1 MVMTNRAPLAGLKVV
16 DFSRV
21 LAGPHCTKALSDL
34 GADVIKIEPPRG
46 DISRLALPGD
56 ETASLSYYYIQQNV
70 GKRNIS
76 IDLNFAEG
84 REVVRKMCDSADII
98 VENFRAGTLKFFGL
112 DYASVAARNPKVI
125 YASISGYGQGSPL
138 SHRSAYA
145 PTVHAESGF
154 VGGMI
159 DHLGEDL
166 AVKRHDAYSHADIY
180 TGLEA
185 IIGILAAL
193 HHRDRTGEGQ
203 YVDIAMAATML
214 AVNERVHADLSDEDL
229 GAEPAALGPA
239 DSPFFNTGY
248 GDVITIATSVVSS
261 LTFPN
266 YIAAMRR
273 PDLAL
278 DPRFATPEA
287 RRKNLYALYAIIQ
300 QWIFSFPTAGELDA
314 QLDEVKLAF
323 GVVRSV
329 KDFANSEWVKW
340 WGAVEEVTNRR
351 GKPVRIPGKPW
362 RFSKTPLAPAREAA
376 YRGEH
381 NTEVMKE
388 YGYSDKDI
396 AALTNSGVLLT
407 NIPPRPPQQAEAPDP
422 VEAEDT
428 MKKAS

>member
-1 MVMTNRAPLAGLKVV
+1 MTNRTPLAGIKVV

-21 LAGPHCTKALSDL
+21 LAGPHCTRALSDL

-46 DISRLALPGD
+46 DISRYALPGD
-56 ETASLSYYYIQQNV
+56 ETASMSYYYIQQNV

-76 IDLNFAEG
+76 IDLNFPEG

-112 DYASVAARNPKVI
+112 DYESVAARNPKVI
-125 YASISGYGQGSPL
+125 YASISGYGQGSAL

-145 PTVHAESGF
+145 PTVHVESGF

-166 AVKRHDAYSHADIY
+166 TVKRHDAYSHADIY

-193 HHRDRTGEGQ
+193 HHRDQTGEGQ

-214 AVNERVHADLSDEDL
+214 AVNERVHADLSDVDL

-239 DSPFFNTGY
+239 DSPFFKTSY

-273 PDLAL
+273 PDLAS
-278 DPRFATPEA
+278 DPRFATPAA
-287 RRKNLYALYAIIQ
+287 RRKNLNALYQIIQ
-300 QWIFSFPTAGELDA
+300 QWILSFATAGELDA

-329 KDFANSEWVKW
+329 KDFAGSDWVKW
-340 WGAVEEVTNRR
+340 WGAIEEVTDRR
-351 GKPVRIPGKPW
+351 GKAVRIPGKPW
-362 RFSKTPLAPAREAA
+362 HFSKTPLAAAREAA
-376 YRGEH
+376 FRGEH
-381 NTEVMKE
+381 NVEVMKE
-388 YGYSDKDI
+388 YGYSDQEI

-407 NIPPRPPQQAEAPDP
+407 NIPPRPSPSKEASAPLDRDDVLKQA
-422 VEAEDT
+422 
-428 MKKAS
+428 S

>member
-1 MVMTNRAPLAGLKVV
+1 MTNRTPLAGIKVV

-21 LAGPHCTKALSDL
+21 LAGPHCTRALSDL

-46 DISRLALPGD
+46 DISRYALPGD
-56 ETASLSYYYIQQNV
+56 ETASMSYYYIQQNV

-76 IDLNFAEG
+76 IDLNFPEG

-112 DYASVAARNPKVI
+112 DYESVAARNPKVI
-125 YASISGYGQGSPL
+125 YASISGYGQGSAL

-166 AVKRHDAYSHADIY
+166 TVKRHDAYSHADIY

-193 HHRDRTGEGQ
+193 HHRDQTGEGQ

-214 AVNERVHADLSDEDL
+214 AVNERVHADLSGVDL

-239 DSPFFNTGY
+239 DSPFFKTSY

-273 PDLAL
+273 PDLAFRSQIRHAGGAPEESQRPL
-278 DPRFATPEA
+278 PDHPAVDSFLCHGRRTRCTARRSEAGVRRGSLGQGLRRFGLGQMVGRDRRGYRPPRQGGQDPRQALALLEDAAGRCA
-287 RRKNLYALYAIIQ
+287 RSRL
-300 QWIFSFPTAGELDA
+300 S
-314 QLDEVKLAF
+314 
-323 GVVRSV
+323 R
-329 KDFANSEWVKW
+329 
-340 WGAVEEVTNRR
+340 
-351 GKPVRIPGKPW
+351 
-362 RFSKTPLAPAREAA
+362 
-376 YRGEH
+376 
-381 NTEVMKE
+381 
-388 YGYSDKDI
+388 
-396 AALTNSGVLLT
+396 
-407 NIPPRPPQQAEAPDP
+407 
-422 VEAEDT
+422 
-428 MKKAS
+428 